1 MFILNIM
8 THFLY
13 RVGIYNDGACDNKGV
28 NHGVVVVGW
37 GTRKLPFIGFPF
49 PYWIVRN
56 SWGSTWGSG
65 GYILMQR
72 GVNKCNIERYP
83 ATIVSV
89 V

>member
-1 MFILNIM
+1 M
-8 THFLY
+8 THFSY
-13 RVGIYNDGACDNKGV
+13 RGGVYSDPTCDNKGV

-37 GTRKLPFIGFPF
+37 GTLLGTN
-49 PYWIVRN
+49 YWIVRN

-65 GYILMQR
+65 GYILMRR

>member
-1 MFILNIM
+1 MFILIIM
-8 THFLY
+8 THFSY
-13 RVGIYNDGACDNKGV
+13 RSGIYNDPACDNKVV

-37 GTRKLPFIGFPF
+37 GTLPFIGFKF

-56 SWGSTWGSG
+56 SWGSTWGSA
-65 GYILMQR
+65 GYVLMRR

-83 ATIVSV
+83 AVILSV